1 MRRLRRTETFAAWG
15 AVTALLLAPM
25 TATPA
30 LAADTIVIDA
40 GFETL
45 PLPAGLQ
52 QSGNP
57 TLSIVEVDGDPA
69 LSVGGRAN
77 DYDGIQTAPA
87 ALAAGT
93 TYRFSVDARL
103 AAGTVGTANL
113 RLVVNFNGGGGTY
126 AYAAAAD
133 VTADGWTTLTGEYA
147 IPAGATEPKVYTGSG
162 PLGGS
167 ADAYG
172 FVLDDFVVTAL
183 DTAPGGPIT
192 PSPDVAPGGF
202 VNPTTTELA
211 AAQGSGNVAALT
223 FDDGPAPDTDALL
236 DFLAEQGIPAVF
248 CVIGS
253 QIQQPGGAETLRRI
267 VDEGH
272 VLCNHSTGF
281 ASMDSLTP
289 EQVQADLEQNLRIIR
304 EALGDPDAP
313 VPFFRAPNGAWG
325 QTREVAVALGMQ
337 PLAVSN
343 LIFDWDGNDLSVETL
358 EANIRTAMEPGRIL
372 LAHDG
377 PANRA
382 NTVAAIRT
390 VVAERLAEGWSFTLP
405 AGTPAATDPGTPGA
419 VVLETSFEEGLD
431 GWQLRRSSNLEVAP
445 TVDLTTEQART
456 GAQSAVVAN
465 RGNQGDGIGLPVVG
479 TLLPGI
485 TYELSAWVRFAA
497 GQPAGDIWVTLQADS
512 AFLTQAQVTGLS
524 NGEWREVTASI
535 TMPAGELATGLLY
548 FETAYDGGAVGN
560 TSTFYVD
567 DVTITQAEELVVQEL
582 TPIKDTVD
590 FPIGVAIDSRETG
603 GAQAQLVNRHFE
615 QVSSEN
621 FMKPEAFYTAER
633 EFSPNAEGDLLMD
646 FEAEN
651 DLRVWG
657 HTLVWHAQTPAW
669 FFQNAEGAP
678 LTTSEADRQVL
689 RDRMR
694 QHIFDVAG
702 YYAETHGL
710 YGGGNPIVAFD
721 VVNEVVGDG
730 AQFDD
735 GLRRSEWYRILGEEF
750 IDLAFQYADE
760 AFNGEFAAEGA
771 DRPVTLF
778 INDYN
783 TEQLGKQDRM
793 RALLERLLD
802 RGVPVDGLG
811 HQFHVSLSFPVDAL
825 GTAIDRFADLPITQA
840 VTELDVTTGTPESE
854 ALFVDQGYY
863 YRDAFRDFRERA
875 EELYS
880 VTVWGLT
887 DNRSWRAANG
897 GPLLFDARLQAKPA
911 YYGVID
917 GELPAPQ
924 RSANVFGA
932 TVTDVDDAQWQRMPD
947 TRVDDEVAFQLRWA
961 GDALTVLVEV
971 ADATP
976 EAGDAVELELDG
988 AVVSVP
994 REDAQRD
1001 SADGWATVVALPL
1014 NGAGEGDAVGF
1025 DLRRF
1030 DGGELVSA
1038 WNAPGE
1044 LGTLTLLEPLSFVE
1058 VVETAEA
1065 PVIDGAVDEAWAAAN
1080 VVETGKQVEGTS
1092 GASATVRTLWR
1103 NDRLLVLME
1112 VSDPVVDVSG
1122 SDPWI
1127 QDSVEI
1133 YVDAGNVKNGP
1144 YRYDDTQIRI
1154 SAENVLSFGAGGDE
1168 GFQRARVESATALV
1182 DGGYVVEAS
1191 ISLLDSSGLGTVH
1204 GLDFQV
1210 NDASEGARTS
1220 IRNWADPSGAG
1231 YQSTARWGV
1240 GQLVAADAG
1249 EPGEPGVSIEL
1260 GASSVRAGGTLP
1272 VSVSGLEP
1280 GTELELVLAEPSAA
1294 DALRTA
1300 SASLTLAAAAELP
1313 LVLGSF
1319 VADESGAVDAEVRIP
1334 AEVAAGD
1341 YELRVV
1347 VAGEAL
1353 ASADLQVTAAAGPGA
1368 GGPGAGAPGTGGLP
1382 VTGALGMLPLL
1393 ALALLLLVGGA
1404 VLRHRRPAMR

>member
-15 AVTALLLAPM
+15 AVAALLLAPL
-25 TATPA
+25 TATSA
-30 LAADTIVIDA
+30 AAADTIVIDA

-45 PLPAGLQ
+45 PLPTGLQ
-52 QSGNP
+52 QSGGP
-57 TLSIVEVDGDPA
+57 TLSIVDVEGDPA
-69 LSVGGRAN
+69 LAVGGRIN
-77 DYDGIQTAPA
+77 DYDGIQTAPGV
-87 ALAAGT
+87 LVGGT

-103 AAGTVGTANL
+103 AADTVGTANL

-133 VTADGWTTLTGEYA
+133 IDADGWTTLTGEYA
-147 IPAGATEPKVYTGSG
+147 LPAGATEPKVYTGSG
-162 PLGGS
+162 PLSGS

-172 FVLDDFVVTAL
+172 YLLDDLVITAL

-202 VNPTTTELA
+202 VDPTTTELA
-211 AAQGSGNVAALT
+211 AAEGTGNVAALT
-223 FDDGPAPDTDALL
+223 FDDGPAPDTAALL
-236 DFLAEQGIPAVF
+236 DFLAEEAIPAVF

-267 VDEGH
+267 VAEGH
-272 VLCNHSTGF
+272 VLCNHSMGF
-281 ASMDSLTP
+281 SSMDALTP
-289 EQVQADLEQNLRIIR
+289 EQVQADLEENLRIIR

-337 PLAVSN
+337 PLAVTN
-343 LIFDWDGNDLSVETL
+343 TIQDWDGNDKSVATL
-358 EANIRTAMEPGRIL
+358 EANIRTAMQPGRIL

-382 NTVAAIRT
+382 NTVTAIRT
-390 VVAERLAEGWSFTLP
+390 VVTERLAEGWSFTLP
-405 AGTPAATDPGTPGA
+405 AGTPAPTDPGTPGE
-419 VVLETSFEEGLD
+419 VVLETSFEDGLD
-431 GWQLRRSSNLEVAP
+431 GWQLRRSSNLDVAP
-445 TVDLTTEQART
+445 TVEVTTDQART
-456 GAQSAVVAN
+456 GIQSAVVAN
-465 RGNQGDGIGLPVVG
+465 RGSQGDGIGLPVVG
-479 TLLPGI
+479 TLLPGV
-485 TYELSAWVRFAA
+485 TYDLSAWVRFAA
-497 GQPAGDIWVTLQADS
+497 GQPVGDIWVTLQADS

-524 NGEWREVTASI
+524 SGEWREVAASI
-535 TMPAGELATGLLY
+535 TMPAGELETGLLY
-548 FETAYDGGAVGN
+548 FETAYDGGAAGN
-560 TSTFYVD
+560 TSTFYID
-567 DVTITQAEELVVQEL
+567 DISLTQAEELVIQEL

-590 FPIGVAIDSRETG
+590 FPVGVAIDSRETG

-621 FMKPEAFYTAER
+621 FMKPEAFYNAER
-633 EFSPNAEGDLLMD
+633 EFTPNAEGDLLMD
-646 FEAEN
+646 FAADN

-678 LTTSEADRQVL
+678 LSTSDADKQAL

-702 YYAETHGL
+702 YYAGTHGL
-710 YGGGNPIVAFD
+710 YGAENPIVAFD
-721 VVNEVVGDG
+721 VVNEVVNDG
-730 AQFDD
+730 AQYED

-760 AFNGEFAAEGA
+760 AFNDVYAAEGA
-771 DRPVTLF
+771 DRPVALF

-783 TEQLGKQDRM
+783 TEQEGKQNRM
-793 RALLERLLD
+793 RALLERMID
-802 RGVPVDGLG
+802 RGVAVDGLG

-825 GTAIDRFADLPITQA
+825 GAAIDRFADLPITQA

-880 VTVWGLT
+880 VTIWGLT
-887 DNRSWRAANG
+887 DNRSWRSDRG

-917 GELPAPQ
+917 GELEAPL

-932 TVTDVDDAQWQRMPD
+932 VVDGVDDPQWQRMPA

-976 EAGDAVELELDG
+976 DAGDAVELELDG
-988 AVVSVP
+988 TIVTVERS
-994 REDAQRD
+994 DAQRD
-1001 SADGWATVVALPL
+1001 SAEGWATVVELPL
-1014 NGAGEGDAVGF
+1014 GGAGEGETVGF

-1030 DGGELVSA
+1030 DGGEQTGA
-1038 WNAPGE
+1038 WNALGN
-1044 LGTLTLLEPLSFVE
+1044 LGTLTLLEDLSFVE
-1058 VVETAEA
+1058 VVETDALPTVDGAIDAAWAEA
-1065 PVIDGAVDEAWAAAN
+1065 T
-1080 VVETGKQVEGTS
+1080 VVETGKQVEGAS
-1092 GASATVRTLWR
+1092 GATASVRTLWSG
-1103 NDRLLVLME
+1103 DRLLVLME
-1112 VSDPVVDVSG
+1112 VADPVVDVSG

-1133 YVDAGNVKNGP
+1133 YVDAGNAKNGP
-1144 YRYDDTQIRI
+1144 YRYDDTQVRI
-1154 SAENVLSFGAGGDE
+1154 SAENVVSFGAGGDE
-1168 GFQRARVESATALV
+1168 AFQRARVESATAMI

-1210 NDASEGARTS
+1210 NDASDGTRTS

-1231 YQSTARWGV
+1231 FQSTARWGV
-1240 GQLVAADAG
+1240 GQLVAA
-1249 EPGEPGVSIEL
+1249 PGAQPGDVAIEL
-1260 GASSVRAGGTLP
+1260 GARAVAAGGTLP
-1272 VSVSGLEP
+1272 FSVTGAPAGE
-1280 GTELELVLAEPSAA
+1280 ELVLTLESASGG
-1294 DALRTA
+1294 LRTA
-1300 SASLTLAAAAELP
+1300 AIVE
-1313 LVLGSF
+1313 LGSF
-1319 VADESGAVDAEVRIP
+1319 TADGDGSVEGVVRIP
-1334 AEVAAGD
+1334 AGTAPGA
-1341 YELRVV
+1341 YTLSVV
-1347 VAGEAL
+1347 IDGQTA
-1353 ASADLQVTAAAGPGA
+1353 ASAAVAVTAAAVGDPGNGAPGA
-1368 GGPGAGAPGTGGLP
+1368 GGLP
-1382 VTGALGMLPLL
+1382 ITGAASMGPL
-1393 ALALLLLVGGA
+1393 AGLALLLLLAGA
-1404 VLRHRRPAMR
+1404 AMRARRNGERAV

>member
-1 MRRLRRTETFAAWG
+1 MRRSRRTETFAAWG
-15 AVTALLLAPM
+15 AFLALLVAPL
-25 TATPA
+25 TAAPA
-30 LAADTIVIDA
+30 AAADTVVASDD
-40 GFETL
+40 FST
-45 PLPAGLQ
+45 PLSTAWQ
-52 QSGNP
+52 QSGGP
-57 TLSIVEVDGDPA
+57 TLSIVDVEGDPA
-69 LSVGGRAN
+69 LQVANRAN
-77 DYDGIQTAPA
+77 DFDGVETAPGT
-87 ALAAGT
+87 LAAGETYTVSARIRLAADVAGSREVRFVHDFGATASPRYGYVGDSNRAITAAEWT
-93 TYRFSVDARL
+93 TITGTITVPENASAPKFFIGSANSDPAAPYTYLVDDLQITTPADAPAETVVSDDDFTAPLSDTWQRSGGPTLSIVDVEGDPALQVADRAQDFDGIETAPGVLEAGATYTVSARIRL
-103 AAGTVGTANL
+103 AAGTEGSPEVRFVQNFTQGGGAQFVWVPGTNTAVSAGSWTTVTGTFTLPADATAPKIYLGTANL
-113 RLVVNFNGGGGTY
+113 
-126 AYAAAAD
+126 
-133 VTADGWTTLTGEYA
+133 
-147 IPAGATEPKVYTGSG
+147 AGAYTY
-162 PLGGS
+162 L
-167 ADAYG
+167 
-172 FVLDDFVVTAL
+172 VDDL
-183 DTAPGGPIT
+183 LL
-192 PSPDVAPGGF
+192 
-202 VNPTTTELA
+202 TTTGA
-211 AAQGSGNVAALT
+211 PD
-223 FDDGPAPDTDALL
+223 DDG
-236 DFLAEQGIPAVF
+236 G
-248 CVIGS
+248 
-253 QIQQPGGAETLRRI
+253 
-267 VDEGH
+267 EG
-272 VLCNHSTGF
+272 
-281 ASMDSLTP
+281 P
-289 EQVQADLEQNLRIIR
+289 
-304 EALGDPDAP
+304 
-313 VPFFRAPNGAWG
+313 
-325 QTREVAVALGMQ
+325 
-337 PLAVSN
+337 
-343 LIFDWDGNDLSVETL
+343 
-358 EANIRTAMEPGRIL
+358 
-372 LAHDG
+372 
-377 PANRA
+377 
-382 NTVAAIRT
+382 
-390 VVAERLAEGWSFTLP
+390 
-405 AGTPAATDPGTPGA
+405 TDPGTPGE

-445 TVDLTTEQART
+445 TVDVTTEQART

-485 TYELSAWVRFAA
+485 TYELSAWVRFAP

-512 AFLTQAQVTGLS
+512 SFLTQAQVTGLS
-524 NGEWREVTASI
+524 NGEWREVAASI

-548 FETAYDGGAVGN
+548 FETAYVAPPATGN
-560 TSTFYVD
+560 VSTFYVD
-567 DVTITQAEELVVQEL
+567 DVTITQAEELVVQEI
-582 TPIKDTVD
+582 TPIKDTVP
-590 FPIGVAIDSRETG
+590 FPIGVAIDSRETA
-603 GAQAQLVNRHFE
+603 GAQAQIVNRHFE

-621 FMKPEAFYTAER
+621 FMKPEAFYNADR

-646 FEAEN
+646 FAAEN

-721 VVNEVVGDG
+721 VVNEVVNDG
-730 AQFDD
+730 SQFDD

-988 AVVSVP
+988 AVVTVP
-994 REDAQRD
+994 RSAAQRD

-1014 NGAGEGDAVGF
+1014 DGAGEGDAVGF

-1058 VVETAEA
+1058 VVETAAA
-1065 PVIDGAVDEAWAAAN
+1065 PTIDGAIDEAWSAAN

-1103 NDRLLVLME
+1103 DDRLIVLME
-1112 VSDPVVDVSG
+1112 VADPVVDVSG

-1133 YVDAGNVKNGP
+1133 YVDAGNAKNGP

-1154 SAENVLSFGAGGDE
+1154 SAENVVSFGAGGDE
-1168 GFQRARVESATALV
+1168 AFQRARVESATALV

-1210 NDASEGARTS
+1210 NDASDGARSS

-1231 YQSTARWGV
+1231 FQSTARWGV
-1240 GQLVAADAG
+1240 GQLVAAPAA
-1249 EPGEPGVSIEL
+1249 EPGEVAIEL
-1260 GASSVRAGGTLP
+1260 GARAVAAGATLP
-1272 VSVSGLEP
+1272 FAVSGGRP
-1280 GTELELVLAEPSAA
+1280 GQELVLTLDSAA
-1294 DALRTA
+1294 RGLRTA
-1300 SASLTLAAAAELP
+1300 AVVEL
-1313 LVLGSF
+1313 GAF
-1319 VADESGAVDAEVRIP
+1319 TADGDGAVEGVVRIP
-1334 AEVAAGD
+1334 AGTAPGTYTVS
-1341 YELRVV
+1341 VV
-1347 VAGEAL
+1347 IDGQTA
-1353 ASADLQVTAAAGPGA
+1353 ASAGVAVTAAAVGVPGNGA
-1368 GGPGAGAPGTGGLP
+1368 PGAGALP
-1382 VTGALGMLPLL
+1382 ITGAASMGLL
-1393 ALALLLLVGGA
+1393 VGLALLLLMAGA
-1404 VLRHRRPAMR
+1404 AMRARRNGESAA